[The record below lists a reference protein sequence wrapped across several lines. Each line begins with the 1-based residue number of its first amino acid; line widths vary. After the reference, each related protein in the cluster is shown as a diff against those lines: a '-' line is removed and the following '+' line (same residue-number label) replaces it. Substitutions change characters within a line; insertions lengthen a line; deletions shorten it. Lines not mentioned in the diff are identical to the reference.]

1 MFDCVAMLA
10 AFAAG
15 PAPRD
20 YQDRARALDI
30 PAAATA
36 TYFDVSDPA
45 ELECRLRRTFLL
57 MDVDGDGYLT
67 GAEVPVV
74 TAMRWTGG
82 VSSAPEEVSRR
93 DWTRRRDID
102 DDGKISWPEMRAYLL
117 PALSR

>member
-15 PAPRD
+15 PSPRD
-20 YQDRARALDI
+20 YQEKARALDI

-36 TYFDVSDPA
+36 TYFDVADPA
-45 ELECRLRRTFLL
+45 ELECRVRRTFLL
-57 MDVDGDGYLT
+57 MDVDGDGFLT
-67 GAEVPVV
+67 GGEVPVV
-74 TAMRWTGG
+74 TVVHWSGG

-93 DWTRRRDID
+93 DWTRRRDSD
-102 DDGKISWPEMRAYLL
+102 ADGKISWPEMRAHLL